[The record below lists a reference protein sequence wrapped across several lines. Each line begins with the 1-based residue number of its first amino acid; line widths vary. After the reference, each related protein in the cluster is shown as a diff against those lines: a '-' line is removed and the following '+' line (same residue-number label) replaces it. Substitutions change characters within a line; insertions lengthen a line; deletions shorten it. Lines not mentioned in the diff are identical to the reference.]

1 MSKNNQKNPAD
12 AFSADSHTKPKLSFR
27 ERLEAFKNLPRF
39 FKMIWET
46 SPSMTLGNVLLRIT
60 KAAIPVVMLWVGKL
74 IIDEII
80 FQIDN
85 PAHDFSM
92 IWIFLGIE
100 FGLAIISDLINRAIT
115 LLDGQLGDLFSNK
128 TSVKLIHH
136 AASLDLHQF
145 EDSEFYDKLERA
157 RRQTTSRTV
166 LMSQVLTQVQDIITI
181 VFFAVGIIAFKP
193 ILIIILVIAIIPS
206 FLGETH
212 FSEASYSLTR
222 SWTPQRRELD
232 YLRFI
237 GASDQTAKEVK
248 IFGLAG
254 FISDRFKRLSD
265 DYYQANRKLAIKRAF
280 WGSLLAII
288 GTGAY
293 YGAYVFIAMDTV
305 QGKIS
310 VGQLT
315 FLAGSFLQMRNMPQ
329 SIMNRFSQIAES
341 ALYLQDL
348 FDFFEIKP
356 DIIQSESRL
365 SVPNPIQHGFT
376 FENVGFQYRGS
387 ENWSLRHLSFHLS
400 VGEKLALVGENGA
413 GKTTLVKLLAR
424 LYEPTEGRILL
435 DGRDLRDFKLDE
447 LRKNVSIIF
456 QDYMKFQLEARENIA
471 VGDIEGLENQMNI
484 EISAGKSLADTVIE
498 KLPGK
503 YKQMLGKRFMGGV
516 ELSGGEWQKIAL
528 ARAYMGNAQLLILD
542 EPTSALD
549 ARAENEV
556 FLRFAELMKGKTA
569 VLISHRFS
577 TVRMA
582 NRILFLENG
591 QLLELGSHEEL
602 MELDGKYASLFKLQA
617 KGYV

>member
-1 MSKNNQKNPAD
+1 MSDKKKK
-12 AFSADSHTKPKLSFR
+12 SAENASGKSKKKLSFQ
-27 ERLEAFKNLPRF
+27 ERVAAFKNLPRF
-39 FKMIWET
+39 FKMIWAT
-46 SPSMTLGNVLLRIT
+46 SPGMTLGNVVLRVL

-80 FQIDN
+80 LQIDQ
-85 PAHDFSM
+85 PEPTFTL
-92 IWIFLGIE
+92 IWTYLALE
-100 FGLAIISDLINRAIT
+100 FGLAVLSDVINRGIT
-115 LLDGQLGDLFSNK
+115 LLDSQLGDLFSNT

-136 AASLDLHQF
+136 AATLDLYQF
-145 EDSEFYDKLERA
+145 EDPEFYDKLERA

-166 LMSQVLTQVQDIITI
+166 LMSQVLTQVQNIITI
-181 VFFAVGIIAFKP
+181 LFFAAGLIAFKP
-193 ILIIILVIAIIPS
+193 ILILILIVAIIPS

-232 YLRFI
+232 YLRYI

-248 IFGLAG
+248 VFGLAG
-254 FISDRFKRLSD
+254 FISNRFERLAYA
-265 DYYQANRKLAIKRAF
+265 YYKANKKLAISRAF
-280 WGSLLAII
+280 WGALLSII

-293 YGAYVFIAMDTV
+293 YGAYIFIAIDTV
-305 QGKIS
+305 NGEIS

-315 FLAGSFLQMRNMPQ
+315 FLAGSFLQMRNMLQ

-356 DIIQSESRL
+356 DIGSPKEGAKIPMPVQ
-365 SVPNPIQHGFT
+365 NGFT
-376 FENVGFQYRGS
+376 FENVGFKYKGAQ
-387 ENWSLRHLSFHLS
+387 NWSLRNLNFHLD

-435 DGRDLRDFKLDE
+435 DGKDLRHYDLAD

-456 QDYMKFQLEARENIA
+456 QDYMRFALEARENIA
-471 VGDIEGLENQMNI
+471 IGDIEALEEQEAI
-484 EISAGKSLADTVIE
+484 VESATKSLANDVIQ
-498 KLPGK
+498 KLPEK
-503 YKQMLGKRFMGGV
+503 YRQMLGKRFKGGT

-528 ARAYMGNAQLLILD
+528 ARAYMGKAQLLILD

-556 FLRFAELMKGKTA
+556 FIRFAELMEGRTA

-591 QLLELGSHEEL
+591 EMRELGSHEEL
-602 MELDGKYASLFKLQA
+602 MQKNGKYAALFKLQA